1 MGPLERYPAEAAAH
15 ILEVQQAAQAAQAVR
30 EVNML

>member
-1 MGPLERYPAEAAAH
+1 MAQQELCPVAAAAH
-15 ILEVQQAAQAAQAVR
+15 ILEVQQAALAAQAVR